1 MMIPGEK
8 FYQLCKKL
16 EIGNWIWSFDTK
28 IPKSELIFSID
39 EIHKLNELKIIF
51 NGQNGGLVLGNS
63 HDEGGI
69 HLLRLDVEKNI
80 VIYSGEMEGFEY
92 LSSPLKSEQHL
103 NDLSHIN
110 NLKTEIDINK
120 EISIPKNCNIIDTSN
135 IEIPAILLSEYK
147 HFIIKKSSTFNYFDK
162 ILEIEKKY

>member
-1 MMIPGEK
+1 MIPGEK

-16 EIGNWIWSFDTK
+16 GIGNWVWNFDTK
-28 IPKSELIFSID
+28 IPKSELIFSIE

-51 NGQNGGLVLGNS
+51 NGQNGGFVLGNS
-63 HDEGGI
+63 HDVGGI
-69 HLLRLDVEKNI
+69 HLLQHDVDKNI
-80 VIYSGEMEGFEY
+80 VKYSGEMEGFEY

-103 NDLSHIN
+103 NELSQIN
-110 NLKTEIDINK
+110 NLNTEIDINK

-135 IEIPAILLSEYK
+135 IEIPVILLSEYK

-162 ILEIEKKY
+162 ILEIEEKY